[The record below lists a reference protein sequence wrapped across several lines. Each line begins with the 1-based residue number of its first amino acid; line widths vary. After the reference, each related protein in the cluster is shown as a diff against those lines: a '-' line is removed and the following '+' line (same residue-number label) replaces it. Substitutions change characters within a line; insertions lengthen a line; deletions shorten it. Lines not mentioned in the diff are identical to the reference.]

1 MTKRG
6 PLRVTHDIDID
17 VDGFALDTDATE
29 ARLPGAQCWRG
40 GCCSDDEDECCVN
53 ESVLTQGVASIP
65 LMTYI
70 STRSV
75 EPIMIEDIAVQQG
88 LPVQKLLLTVPE
100 VGGVLA
106 ISRTKVYE
114 LLASGSLASVYIGRS
129 RRIRVSDVEAFVAGG
144 GREY

>member
-1 MTKRG
+1 MTERG
-6 PLRVTHDIDID
+6 LLRVDHDTD
-17 VDGFALDTDATE
+17 VDVFALDTDATE
-29 ARLPGAQCWRG
+29 ARLPGAQCW
-40 GCCSDDEDECCVN
+40 SDDDECCAN
-53 ESVLTQGVASIP
+53 ESVLTQGFASIP
-65 LMTYI
+65 LTTYI
-70 STRSV
+70 SKRSV

-100 VGGVLA
+100 VGCVLA

-114 LLASGSLASVYIGRS
+114 LLESGSLPSVYIGRS